1 MTPEAIQVVIVEDHL
16 ALRKGVELL
25 LAAEG
30 IRVTGVADTAV
41 SGARIVADRR
51 PDVAIVDIGLQG
63 GSGLDLVRDVLAVE
77 PGAGILL
84 YTGAVDRALLR
95 EALDSGARGFAVKA
109 GPPEELIGAVRAV
122 AGGGQYVD
130 PRVARL
136 LEVPGGAPPSLTRRE
151 REILGLLARGRK
163 TSEVA
168 AELVL
173 SPMTVDTHVRN
184 AMRKLGARTRGH
196 ALALALKLQ
205 EIELAKAT

>member
-1 MTPEAIQVVIVEDHL
+1 MMPEAIQVVIVEDHL
-16 ALRKGVELL
+16 AVRKGVELL

-41 SGARIVADRR
+41 AGARMIRDRR

-63 GSGLDLVRDVLAVE
+63 GSGLDLVSDVLAVE
-77 PGAGILL
+77 PKAGILL

-95 EALDSGARGFAVKA
+95 EALDSGARGFAAKA

-130 PRVARL
+130 ARLVRL
-136 LEVPGGAPPSLTRRE
+136 LEVPGGAQPSLTRRE
-151 REILGLLARGRK
+151 REVLGLLARGRK
-163 TSEVA
+163 TAEVA
-168 AELVL
+168 RELVL

-196 ALALALKLQ
+196 AIALALRLQ
-205 EIELAKAT
+205 EIELAKAA